1 MSLKRRLEKSNPSS
15 VHFSNKS
22 FIGWARAAMTAWTMA
37 NGRLKRI
44 EEVDGGWR
52 RGGDSGYGQLF
63 QEVWL

>member
-44 EEVDGGWR
+44 EEVDGGEV
-52 RGGDSGYGQLF
+52 GTVGMDNSFKKYGCDG
-63 QEVWL
+63 